1 MDGGADVLR
10 ARTFPPQRQRLGSNP
25 THDLVDD
32 KQSKLIIEDAS
43 GSQGKGY
50 KPFKLQ
56 DLTVTDG
63 WERSTCRHTV
73 ADQHRGHG
81 RPDPRASGDLPYGG
95 LMSSD
100 AAANF
105 LARGSIPHTLRA
117 VQTQPNAE
125 GTGGWEVVL
134 SLDGFYWRR
143 EDAVRAAE
151 QWNAWARE
159 ASLDI
164 VRGQDATGL

>member
-1 MDGGADVLR
+1 
-10 ARTFPPQRQRLGSNP
+10 
-25 THDLVDD
+25 
-32 KQSKLIIEDAS
+32 
-43 GSQGKGY
+43 
-50 KPFKLQ
+50 
-56 DLTVTDG
+56 
-63 WERSTCRHTV
+63 
-73 ADQHRGHG
+73 
-81 RPDPRASGDLPYGG
+81 
-95 LMSSD
+95 MSSD

-143 EDAVRAAE
+143 EDAARAAE

>member
-1 MDGGADVLR
+1 
-10 ARTFPPQRQRLGSNP
+10 
-25 THDLVDD
+25 
-32 KQSKLIIEDAS
+32 
-43 GSQGKGY
+43 
-50 KPFKLQ
+50 
-56 DLTVTDG
+56 
-63 WERSTCRHTV
+63 
-73 ADQHRGHG
+73 
-81 RPDPRASGDLPYGG
+81 
-95 LMSSD
+95 MSSD
-100 AAANF
+100 AAADF
-105 LARGSIPHTLRA
+105 LARESIPHTLRA

-164 VRGQDATGL
+164 VRGRDAPRALN